1 MVDIRVRPDQAS
13 DGEFGD
19 DGDDDGCECSRVM
32 ILGIHVTLGTILIRS
47 IVDDCAATKRIHD
60 PKTDER

>member
-32 ILGIHVTLGTILIRS
+32 ILGIHVIL
-47 IVDDCAATKRIHD
+47 A
-60 PKTDER
+60 PF